1 MARHVV
7 KVVKVSGAGAGRV
20 RSADTGVCS
29 LGELLQLGKRN
40 LCCGGMRYRTHA
52 QAAAL
57 SLEKAKHIL
66 RFKFLCMMHSS
77 YNLGGGSW
85 EFSISAKT
93 GLIQTGGTS
102 AGSDA

>member
-1 MARHVV
+1 M
-7 KVVKVSGAGAGRV
+7 SGAGAGRV

-66 RFKFLCMMHSS
+66 QFKFLCMMHSS
-77 YNLGGGSW
+77 YKFWGG
-85 EFSISAKT
+85 
-93 GLIQTGGTS
+93 
-102 AGSDA
+102 AGNFLFLPKLV